1 MIETRR
7 RLVALCSRNETK
19 CLWFLTLFAF
29 LFGVWNQPFINFE
42 TRFAVFAQEMLR
54 HGLTLFPTTYG
65 QPYPDYPVTST
76 VLIWLASLP
85 FGHVTK
91 FSAVLPTAL
100 ASSTIV
106 VLTYKLFAQYSK
118 QWGVLAVGFE
128 LLTAT
133 FLAES
138 RSISMDQIV
147 SAITV
152 SSFYLTHKS
161 YRNGLPLPTRN
172 LVLLLVAGFLVRGPI
187 GVVLPA
193 GVVLSH
199 LLMTSERRVVVAFSV
214 WSSATLILC
223 GTTLWGL
230 AAFIYGSEFASE
242 VIRMQVV
249 GRFAETIPLPRYY
262 YFTSSFGNYA
272 LSYPIAVIVA
282 ASAFFAK
289 LKKAAFIDGNDRTS
303 IALLLVAWI
312 AIVLVGLTIPET
324 KKVRYILPA
333 VPALAGLA
341 SCIFFRSGNAL
352 LRWTRLIVELV
363 LVALPLL
370 AAAFAHIRRN
380 QLSDYGINV
389 DHALLRLRRTIP
401 RSTYSHIPSQSGQR
415 TTIDWLCVHRCLA
428 GSVCHRNNG
437 RAN

>member
-1 MIETRR
+1 
-7 RLVALCSRNETK
+7 
-19 CLWFLTLFAF
+19 
-29 LFGVWNQPFINFE
+29 
-42 TRFAVFAQEMLR
+42 
-54 HGLTLFPTTYG
+54 
-65 QPYPDYPVTST
+65 
-76 VLIWLASLP
+76 
-85 FGHVTK
+85 
-91 FSAVLPTAL
+91 
-100 ASSTIV
+100 
-106 VLTYKLFAQYSK
+106 
-118 QWGVLAVGFE
+118 
-128 LLTAT
+128 
-133 FLAES
+133 
-138 RSISMDQIV
+138 MDQIV

-389 DHALLRLRRTIP
+389 DHALCVFVALFLGQLIVISLLNRDSVRRSIGFVFIGVLLALYVIVTMVEPIDLRIHDTSQFVQHIESLREKQPGNIVFYKEGPDGLPIKYLVNVETDLLPDFITNLDSLNHNRAP
-401 RSTYSHIPSQSGQR
+401 V
-415 TTIDWLCVHRCLA
+415 WLLTKEKNVDDLKSIELGPHPQIIRDSFGALPFVA
-428 GSVCHRNNG
+428 VYVPALTSMTG
-437 RAN
+437 RQ